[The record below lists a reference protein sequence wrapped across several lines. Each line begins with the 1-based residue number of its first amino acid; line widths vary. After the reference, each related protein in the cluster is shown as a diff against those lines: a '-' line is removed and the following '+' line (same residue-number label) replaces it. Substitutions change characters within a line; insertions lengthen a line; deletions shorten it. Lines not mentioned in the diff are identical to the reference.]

1 MRLTTLMEI
10 LEAEIGVSPSARAK
24 LDVLVAER
32 GQKKTAARTRASTTE
47 SSTDGSVRDRSAGQ
61 AR

>member
-24 LDVLVAER
+24 LDLLVAER
-32 GQKKTAARTRASTTE
+32 GQKKTASRIRADATE
-47 SSTDGSVRDRSAGQ
+47 SPDVSVRDRSPGQ
-61 AR
+61 AG